1 MIVNLSN
8 KEKDIIIDALSKLDS
23 KQSIALSKKIERS
36 KKQIKPRSAK
46 TKALRIKRRCAVY
59 ITNNKHSAY

>member
-23 KQSIALSKKIERS
+23 KQSIALSKR
-36 KKQIKPRSAK
+36 
-46 TKALRIKRRCAVY
+46 
-59 ITNNKHSAY
+59 